1 MAGLEAGYRA
11 GTPEG
16 ARVPASIR
24 DPIVR
29 RRLLPATLGSIA
41 EFDAGHV
48 VFSSDPDGFLSV
60 ALPFLGA

>member
-1 MAGLEAGYRA
+1 M
-11 GTPEG
+11 
-16 ARVPASIR
+16 PASIR